1 MATRRRRPSKQ
12 ARSAGYR
19 RALKFAGFN
28 VLGFVL
34 VNATAIAAAFL
45 VGMHFGNEIAT
56 ALSLLVGAVAA
67 GIQKSI
73 SWVDTGF
80 DPNTPTQTMP
90 NPLGGGQP

>member
-1 MATRRRRPSKQ
+1 MAARRRVSKK

-28 VLGFVL
+28 VLGFLL
-34 VNATAIAAAFL
+34 VNAAAIAAAFF

-56 ALSLLVGAVAA
+56 LLSLVVGAIAA

-80 DPNTPTQTMP
+80 DPNATTQTMP
-90 NPLGGGQP
+90 NRLGGNQP